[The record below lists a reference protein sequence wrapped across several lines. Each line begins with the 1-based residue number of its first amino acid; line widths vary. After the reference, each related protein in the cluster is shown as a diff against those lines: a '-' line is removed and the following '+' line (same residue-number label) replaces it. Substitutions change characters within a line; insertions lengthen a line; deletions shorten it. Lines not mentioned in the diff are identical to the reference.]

1 MLKPNQEQENVDILN
16 RRYLLKEAFSRQKE
30 VCTRMTENQALGRS
44 ATHVGD
50 LSMIAG
56 HEDKAL
62 DGMFL
67 AVNNLA
73 PWKDEEMT

>member
-1 MLKPNQEQENVDILN
+1 MKGGI
-16 RRYLLKEAFSRQKE
+16 
-30 VCTRMTENQALGRS
+30 
-44 ATHVGD
+44 
-50 LSMIAG
+50 
-56 HEDKAL
+56 EDKAV

>member
-1 MLKPNQEQENVDILN
+1 VLN
-16 RRYLLKEAFSRQKE
+16 
-30 VCTRMTENQALGRS
+30 RS

-50 LSMIAG
+50 MSMNAG
-56 HEDKAL
+56 HEDKAV